1 MIDAFGELHA
11 LLADP
16 TVTEVLVNA
25 ARDVWIER
33 NGQLQ
38 RSTIRMAPGQV
49 DHVVERAVA
58 PLGLRFDRGSP
69 MVDARLADGTR
80 LHAVG
85 APVAVDGTCLSLRKF
100 SVMAIPLSAFA
111 PPPLDTWLIGAVVDR
126 ANIVVS
132 GGTSSGKTTLLNSL
146 TQHVPDGER
155 IVTLEDAAELR
166 LGAAHVVRLE
176 TRPATADGAASI
188 DLTDLVR
195 TALRLRPDRIVVGE
209 VRGPEALAMLQAMNT
224 GHDGSLT
231 TVHANSAR
239 DALHRIESMAL
250 AADSGLTL
258 EAVQRQVQRSIDVVV
273 HVARIDGRRAIAEVA
288 AMTDDDTR
296 PLRPLDG
303 PWSRRTTR
311 GSS

>member
-1 MIDAFGELHA
+1 VDAFGDLHA

-16 TVTEVLVNA
+16 TITEVLVNA

-33 NGQLQ
+33 EGRLH
-38 RSTIRMAPGQV
+38 RCAIRMSPGQA
-49 DHVVERAVA
+49 DHMVERVIA
-58 PLGLRFDRGSP
+58 PLGLRFDRSSP
-69 MVDARLADGTR
+69 MVDARLGDGTR

-100 SVMAIPLSAFA
+100 SVAAIPLAGFA
-111 PPPLDTWLIGAVVDR
+111 PPPLDAWLVDAVRDR

-166 LGAAHVVRLE
+166 LGAEHVVRLE
-176 TRPATADGAASI
+176 TRPATADGTGAI
-188 DLTDLVR
+188 NLTDLLR

-209 VRGPEALAMLQAMNT
+209 VRGAEALAMVQAMNT

-239 DALHRIESMAL
+239 DALHRIESLAL
-250 AADSGLTL
+250 TADSGLTL
-258 EAVQRQVQRSIDVVV
+258 DAVRRQVQRSIDLVV
-273 HVARIDGRRAIAEVA
+273 HVARVNGQRSITEVA
-288 AMTDDDTR
+288 AMTDDPAQ
-296 PLRPLDG
+296 PLRRLDG
-303 PWSRRTTR
+303 PWKRRTTR
-311 GSS
+311 SPS